1 MGRPA
6 TPGHAK
12 WVVSEASETRRPH
25 HRRLPPHKTAAT
37 RAGLSVSSSRQ
48 RGSIIATKRPMA
60 RGLSTACGR
69 RHLSLA
75 PSVILRAVEYS
86 CGIIRR
92 GSNRTSWRRM
102 CVGGIWI
109 FFGRVYI
116 VRLVRKVVF
125 TSATSVLLLYGV
137 VLLVYYLFFA
147 CVWVCVGVD
156 GAWSHG
162 GHRHTDG

>member
-1 MGRPA
+1 M
-6 TPGHAK
+6 
-12 WVVSEASETRRPH
+12 
-25 HRRLPPHKTAAT
+25 
-37 RAGLSVSSSRQ
+37 
-48 RGSIIATKRPMA
+48 
-60 RGLSTACGR
+60 
-69 RHLSLA
+69 
-75 PSVILRAVEYS
+75 EYS

-147 CVWVCVGVD
+147 CVWVLMVHGAMEDTDTRMVDVGQHLVESTSSILFCTPS
-156 GAWSHG
+156 AHLNKQPLFSLYSQFSLKKIKSMHSQYYY
-162 GHRHTDG
+162 